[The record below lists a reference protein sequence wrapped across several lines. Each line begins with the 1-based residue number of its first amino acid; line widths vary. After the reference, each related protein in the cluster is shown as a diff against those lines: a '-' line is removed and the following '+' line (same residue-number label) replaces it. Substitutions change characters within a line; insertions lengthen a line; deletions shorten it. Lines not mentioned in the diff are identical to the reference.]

1 MIQIG
6 PRGKN
11 DQDKDFLHNSVMTLT
26 LDLETRFKV
35 AVHPSPK
42 ATLLV
47 KFEPDMA
54 MEKEKMHQT
63 SDLGWTE

>member
-1 MIQIG
+1 MSQIG

-35 AVHPSPK
+35 AVHHSVGK
-42 ATLLV
+42 V
-47 KFEPDMA
+47 
-54 MEKEKMHQT
+54 
-63 SDLGWTE
+63 